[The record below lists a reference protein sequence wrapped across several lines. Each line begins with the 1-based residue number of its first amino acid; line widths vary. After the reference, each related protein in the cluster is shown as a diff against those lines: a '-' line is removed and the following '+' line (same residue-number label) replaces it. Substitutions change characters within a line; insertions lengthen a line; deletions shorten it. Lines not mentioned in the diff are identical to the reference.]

1 MDYTELFY
9 KLGAIQKGHFIR
21 SSGRHTDTYVQCAR
35 LFERPSTGT
44 LVAKGIA
51 EKFIGEPIDIVMSA
65 AIGGLLIG
73 YEVARELDKPF
84 VYCERQDGAMVI
96 KRGFNIPEKA
106 NVLLIEDEI
115 TTGTSIREMMEIL
128 RAIGACCIAVACI
141 VDKSDDKLNF
151 GVPKFSLA
159 KVEVQ
164 NWRSN
169 DCPLCKE

>member
-73 YEVARELDKPF
+73 YEVARELDKP
-84 VYCERQDGAMVI
+84 YILRKAGRRNGN
-96 KRGFNIPEKA
+96 KRGFKIPENA
-106 NVLLIEDEI
+106 NVL
-115 TTGTSIREMMEIL
+115 
-128 RAIGACCIAVACI
+128 
-141 VDKSDDKLNF
+141 
-151 GVPKFSLA
+151 
-159 KVEVQ
+159 
-164 NWRSN
+164 
-169 DCPLCKE
+169 